1 MPENEAQ
8 PEPVV
13 LLPLPESVAS
23 NIMAV
28 EGSEAGGESRTASS
42 TSAKDEVRFFA
53 KGPTEAQEEHENGI
67 RRLIRE
73 GLANEIGS
81 RKTFSICLFV
91 LVALWIAAV
100 MTVLFMQGCC
110 SKDTVTCIVDGKTTE
125 LQSVRFFLSDS
136 VLIALISGTSLSV
149 IGLLVTV
156 VNYIFP
162 KESDLLRWAQSPSAS
177 RTPNS
182 PKTPGAES

>member
-8 PEPVV
+8 PEQVV
-13 LLPLPESVAS
+13 LLPLPDSVAP

-28 EGSEAGGESRTASS
+28 EGGQARGGSRSASS
-42 TSAKDEVRFFA
+42 ISAKDEERFFA
-53 KGPTEAQEEHENGI
+53 KGPAVAQEDHENGI
-67 RRLIRE
+67 RKLIRE

-91 LVALWIAAV
+91 LVASWIAAV

-110 SKDTVTCIVDGKTTE
+110 SKDTVTCIIEGKTTE
-125 LQSVRFFLSDS
+125 IQTVGFFLSDS

-149 IGLLVTV
+149 IGLLATV

-182 PKTPGAES
+182 PKTPGAAP